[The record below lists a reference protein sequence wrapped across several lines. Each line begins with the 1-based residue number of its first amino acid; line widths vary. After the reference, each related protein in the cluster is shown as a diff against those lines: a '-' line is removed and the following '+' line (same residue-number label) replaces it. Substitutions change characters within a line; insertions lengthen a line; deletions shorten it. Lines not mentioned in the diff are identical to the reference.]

1 MNTTDKKEKY
11 KADVLSTQFLDY
23 FNSSEREISF
33 EVTNATL
40 KQQLQ
45 ELQEKL
51 ENGVTNTQSGA
62 ERAEIE
68 MALKETSQQISE
80 FTARSAEFK
89 KEVKKTEEIITG
101 RENCKGNE
109 RF

>member
-1 MNTTDKKEKY
+1 MDH
-11 KADVLSTQFLDY
+11 

-33 EVTNATL
+33 EVKNATL
-40 KQQLQ
+40 NQQLQ

-80 FTARSAEFK
+80 FTARSAEFE
-89 KEVKKTEEIITG
+89 KEVKKTKEIITG

>member
-11 KADVLSTQFLDY
+11 KADVLSTQFLDH
-23 FNSSEREISF
+23 FNFSEREISF

-68 MALKETSQQISE
+68 MALKEQQISE
-80 FTARSAEFK
+80 FTARSAEFEE
-89 KEVKKTEEIITG
+89 EVKKTKKIITG

>member
-1 MNTTDKKEKY
+1 M
-11 KADVLSTQFLDY
+11 
-23 FNSSEREISF
+23 
-33 EVTNATL
+33 TNATL

-62 ERAEIE
+62 GRAEIE

-80 FTARSAEFK
+80 FTARSTEFE
-89 KEVKKTEEIITG
+89 KEVKKTKEIITG
-101 RENCKGNE
+101 RENCKGNKS
-109 RF
+109 F